1 MSCCFVTMSV
11 VAVSYRHVV
20 ITAYKSVCAVMVS
33 LGVVGVSIY
42 IVEDVYV
49 CVSIMTVIF

>member
-1 MSCCFVTMSV
+1 MSV